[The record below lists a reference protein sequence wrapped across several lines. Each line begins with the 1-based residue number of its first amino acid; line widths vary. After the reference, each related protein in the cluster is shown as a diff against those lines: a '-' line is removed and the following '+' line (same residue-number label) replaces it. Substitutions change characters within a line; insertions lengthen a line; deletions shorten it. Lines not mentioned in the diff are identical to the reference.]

1 MFWRLARGLAAL
13 AATLFVVSVLIFAM
27 TERAPGDAAEAQ
39 LGASATEENLTAL
52 REKMGLHRPPAERY
66 AMWMGGVLRGDLG
79 LSTSYR
85 VPVSGL
91 IAERLAVT
99 LPLTLG
105 AVLLAAIVALPLG
118 AFAGARPGGFADVLA
133 TIYAQFGVA
142 APNFWIGLLLVS
154 FVAANLGLPS
164 GGFPGWEKGLWPGL
178 RALFLPALALAI
190 PVSAVLTRV
199 TRAAVA
205 ETMTEDF
212 IRTARAKGASRTRAL
227 WRHAL
232 PNALGPTVTM
242 LGLQI
247 SALLAGAALVENVFT
262 LPGLGRLIWQALA
275 QRDDMVVRNA
285 ALLLAAAIVIVNML
299 SDALSARL
307 DPRLR
312 TPS

>member
-1 MFWRLARGLAAL
+1 MFWRLARRLIAL
-13 AATLFVVSVLIFAM
+13 AATLLVVSALIFAM

-39 LGASATEENLTAL
+39 LGASATEENLAAL
-52 REKMGLHRPPAERY
+52 REKMGLNRPPAERY
-66 AMWMGGVLRGDLG
+66 AAWMGGVLRGDLG

-105 AVLLAAIVALPLG
+105 AVLLALIVALPLG
-118 AFAGARPGGFADVLA
+118 ACAGARPGGFADSLA

-164 GGFPGWEKGLWPGL
+164 GGFPGWEAGLWPGL

-199 TRAAVA
+199 TRASVA

-299 SDALSARL
+299 SDAFSARL